1 MTSSMKRAIDETA
14 RRRQLQLEYN
24 QRHHITPQTIR
35 KEIRKGIEEE
45 VSSRRY
51 ARQVVAETEEAYVT
65 LDYINELKQEMQEA
79 AAKLDFERAA
89 ELRDKLAALS
99 SK

>member
-1 MTSSMKRAIDETA
+1 MKRAIDETA

-51 ARQVVAETEEAYVT
+51 ARQVVAETEEEYVT
-65 LDYINELKQEMQEA
+65 LDYVNELKQEMQEA

-89 ELRDKLAALS
+89 ALRDKLQTLQF
-99 SK
+99 K